1 MKDYTNYFL
10 IHQFKIFTVG
20 ILLAKPANLKNPLC
34 IYRCSVCF
42 DKVRIA
48 VRLARFYLYK

>member
-1 MKDYTNYFL
+1 MKNYTNYFL
-10 IHQFKIFTVG
+10 IHQFKIFTFG

-48 VRLARFYLYK
+48 VRLARFY